1 MPIYMDRH
9 DVSETVTA
17 EHVAK
22 LHIED
27 IKIEHL
33 YGCKGLTYWFD
44 DQRKMAFCLIEA
56 PNKQAIEKMH
66 HHAHGEIPHKII
78 EVDSVIVESFLGRIE
93 DPKKAENELIHVIN
107 DPAFRTIMNI
117 CLKPISLKDNFK
129 SANSQLFQRL
139 YAAICNI
146 LKEHGGHVVR
156 KNSGSFL
163 VSFQSV
169 SRAVECAVHIQKEVG
184 ECTSSNTK
192 VSIGLDA
199 GVPVTDRED
208 IFEATIK
215 SAQRMSDFVKGNIV
229 VSTEVKSLLEQ
240 ENPNHVMDL
249 SKIRTINSAEEKFLN
264 HLIDYLDKT
273 WQKTDLHVGAFGNE
287 LGFSK
292 SQFYRKMIEITDQSP
307 NIFLKGFRLQRAL
320 QLLHHRQGTISEI
333 AFETG
338 FNSPAYFSKC
348 FQANFGI
355 LPSKYLQKYFA

>member
-33 YGCKGLTYWFD
+33 FGCKGLTYWFD

-56 PNKQAIEKMH
+56 PNKEAIEKMH
-66 HHAHGEIPHKII
+66 NHAHGEIPHKII
-78 EVDSVIVESFLGRIE
+78 EVESAIVASFLGRIE
-93 DPKKAENELIHVIN
+93 DPEKAANELAHVIN
-107 DPAFRTIMNI
+107 DPAFRTIMSVG
-117 CLKPISLKDNFK
+117 LKPLNLKDSLRGMGNT
-129 SANSQLFQRL
+129 QFQKL
-139 YAAICNI
+139 YDSIIEIIGSNDGN
-146 LKEHGGHVVR
+146 LVR

-169 SRAVECAVHIQKEVG
+169 SRAMECAVQIQDK
-184 ECTSSNTK
+184 SNNFSNSNTL

-199 GVPVTDRED
+199 GVPVTEKDG
-208 IFEATIK
+208 IFEAAVK
-215 SAQRMSDFVKGNIV
+215 SAQRMSNFVKGNIV
-229 VSTEVKSLLEQ
+229 VSTEVKSLYEQ
-240 ENPNHVMDL
+240 ENPAHAIDL
-249 SKIRTINSAEEKFLN
+249 STVRTINNAEGRFLN
-264 HLIDYLDKT
+264 ILIDYLDET
-273 WQKTDLHVGAFGNE
+273 WHKTDFQVETFGTE
-287 LGFSK
+287 LGYSK
-292 SQFYRKMIEITDQSP
+292 SQFYRKMKGITNQSP
-307 NIFLKGFRLQRAL
+307 NIFLKGFRLQKSL
-320 QLLHHRQGTISEI
+320 QLLNNRKGSISEI

-355 LPSKYLQKYFA
+355 LPSKYLQENLA

>member
-1 MPIYMDRH
+1 MDRH

-17 EHVAK
+17 EHVAR

-56 PNKQAIEKMH
+56 PDKGAIEKMH
-66 HHAHGEIPHKII
+66 NHAHGEIPHRII

-93 DPKKAENELIHVIN
+93 DPKKAANELIHVIN
-107 DPAFRTIMNI
+107 DPAFRTIMNVG
-117 CLKPISLKDNFK
+117 LKPVSLKDNFK
-129 SANSQLFQRL
+129 STNCVLFQQL
-139 YAAICNI
+139 YDTIFTIIN
-146 LKEHGGHVVR
+146 EHGGNVVR
-156 KNSGSFL
+156 KNSGAFL

-169 SRAVECAVHIQKEVG
+169 SKAVECAVHIQTKLE
-184 ECTSSNTK
+184 ENDNSNT
-192 VSIGLDA
+192 VVTIGLDA
-199 GVPVTDRED
+199 GVPVTERDG
-208 IFEATIK
+208 IFEATVK

-229 VSTEVKSLLEQ
+229 VSSEVKSLYEQ
-240 ENPNHVMDL
+240 ESPGHVVDL
-249 SKIRTINSAEEKFLN
+249 SKIRTINSSEERFLN

-273 WQKTDLHVGAFGNE
+273 WQKTDLHVGAFGHE

-292 SQFYRKMIEITDQSP
+292 SQFYRKLINITNQSP
-307 NIFLKGFRLQRAL
+307 NIFLKGYRLQRSL
-320 QLLHHRQGTISEI
+320 QLLNKREGSISEI

-348 FQANFGI
+348 FHANFGI
-355 LPSKYLQKYFA
+355 LPSKYIQEYTA

>member
-33 YGCKGLTYWFD
+33 YDCKGLTYWFD

-56 PNKQAIEKMH
+56 PNKAAIEKMH

-93 DPKKAENELIHVIN
+93 DPEKAANELSHVIN

-117 CLKPISLKDNFK
+117 GLKPFTLKDNFK
-129 SANSQLFQRL
+129 SSASINFQELFDSIIKTI
-139 YAAICNI
+139 AEKDGN
-146 LKEHGGHVVR
+146 VVR
-156 KNSGSFL
+156 KNSGAFL

-169 SRAVECAVHIQKEVG
+169 SKAMECAMQIQDRAKEFG
-184 ECTSSNTK
+184 NSNTL
-192 VSIGLDA
+192 VTIGLDA
-199 GVPVTDRED
+199 GVAVTEKDG
-208 IFEATIK
+208 IFEAAVK
-215 SAQRMSDFVKGNIV
+215 SAQRMSDFVDGPIV
-229 VSTEVKSLLEQ
+229 VSTEVRSLYEL
-240 ENPNHVMDL
+240 ENPSHVIDL
-249 SKIRTINSAEEKFLN
+249 SRIRTINSSEGRFLN
-264 HLIDYLDKT
+264 HLIDYLDVT
-273 WQKTDLHVGAFGNE
+273 WQKTDLHVGTFGTE

-292 SQFYRKMIEITDQSP
+292 SQFYRKMIEITNQSP
-307 NIFLKGFRLQRAL
+307 NIFLKGYRLQKSL
-320 QLLHHRQGTISEI
+320 QLLNNRQGSISEI

-355 LPSKYLQKYFA
+355 LPSKYRQEYLA